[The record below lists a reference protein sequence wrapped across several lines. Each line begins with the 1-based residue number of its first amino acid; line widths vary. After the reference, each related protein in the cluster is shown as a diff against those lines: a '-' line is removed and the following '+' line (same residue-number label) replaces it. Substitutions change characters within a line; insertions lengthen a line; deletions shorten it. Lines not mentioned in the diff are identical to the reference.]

1 MFTVVTEVPAQRPEG
16 ELIAAALEAH
26 QPKLSARKAAEMA
39 GMSDGRWRQIVN
51 GYQNAGAGNYIP
63 VRAPAET
70 IARMADVVGLN
81 PEQLMEAGRGDAA
94 QELHDLR
101 RNRSVAFPVG
111 SAGDP
116 VDLTKLSV
124 AELEAVKAVI
134 RAMRSG
140 NGGN

>member
-1 MFTVVTEVPAQRPEG
+1 MFTLVTEVPEQRPEG

-26 QPKLSARKAAEMA
+26 TPRLSARKAADLA

-63 VRAPAET
+63 VKAPADT
-70 IARMADVVGLN
+70 IARMADVVGVT
-81 PEQLMEAGRGDAA
+81 PEQLMAAGRGDAA
-94 QELHDLR
+94 QELYTLQQ
-101 RNRSVAFPVG
+101 NRTVTFPVG

-116 VDLTKLSV
+116 VDLTKLSP

-140 NGGN
+140 NGG